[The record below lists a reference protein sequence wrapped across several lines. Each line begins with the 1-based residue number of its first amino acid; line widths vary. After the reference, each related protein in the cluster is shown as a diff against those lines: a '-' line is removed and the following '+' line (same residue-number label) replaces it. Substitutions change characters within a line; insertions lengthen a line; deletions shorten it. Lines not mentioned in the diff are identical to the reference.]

1 MTKLGRDFE
10 TSRTGTDDIWEAIYT
25 QRAIRYWE
33 EKPVP
38 RELLERVVEA
48 GSKAPSANNLQPWVF
63 LVIDD
68 RSQLDKIAG
77 ALRDWS
83 NQAEELKQYTERS
96 TKIETKSERLMRTG
110 AMEFFLKLERAPA
123 IIIPCLYKLQT
134 PTPDPNSLLA
144 GSSIYGTTQNI
155 MLSARALG
163 LGTLMTTAQVM
174 VEPVLREITGM
185 PDEATPVAFIPI
197 GYPDANFGPTT
208 RRPVEEVACFN
219 SWV

>member
-1 MTKLGRDFE
+1 MTKIGRDFE
-10 TSRTGTDDIWEAIYT
+10 TSRTGTDNIWEAIYT

-33 EKPVP
+33 DKPVP
-38 RELLERVVEA
+38 RDLLERVVEA
-48 GSKAPSANNLQPWVF
+48 GSKGPSGNNLQPWVF

-68 RSQLDKIAG
+68 RSKLDKISA
-77 ALRDWS
+77 ALREWGT
-83 NQAEELKQYTERS
+83 QAKELEQYQERS
-96 TKIETKSERLMRTG
+96 TKIEDKSERLMRTG

-123 IIIPCLYKLQT
+123 IIIPCLYKLET

-155 MLSARALG
+155 LLSARALG

-174 VEPVLREITGM
+174 VEPVLREVTGM

-208 RRPVEEVACFN
+208 RKPVEEVTRFN
-219 SWV
+219 SWT